1 MTMIY
6 IYAFASV
13 VLVSFVS
20 FVGIF
25 MLSLQ
30 EEKLRKYIFIFIS
43 LAVGALLGDAFIH
56 LIPEAF
62 SEIKDVMLASILIIS
77 GILIFFA
84 LEKFLHWHHHGED
97 KEESHIHPVGRL
109 ILFSDSIH
117 NFMDGMIIGA
127 SFLISIPVGLATT
140 LAVILH
146 EIPQEIGDFTVL
158 LHAGYTKMPAL
169 WLNFL
174 SALLAIAGVLIVLAL
189 GKEQSLTLW
198 ISPIAA
204 GGFIYIAI
212 ADLIPEL
219 HKTKELKYSILQ
231 IVAVVIGILAMV
243 ALTFV
248 E

>member
-158 LHAGYTKMPAL
+158 LHAGYTKMRAL